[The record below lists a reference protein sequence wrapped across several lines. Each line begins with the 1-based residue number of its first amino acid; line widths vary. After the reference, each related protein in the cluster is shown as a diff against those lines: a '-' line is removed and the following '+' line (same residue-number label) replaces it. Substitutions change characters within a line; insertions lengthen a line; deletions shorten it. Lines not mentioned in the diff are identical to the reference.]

1 MKLPTNIKVGTL
13 TATGEVT
20 AYSDIRL
27 KTDIQP
33 LKNRGYIKPVTYKK
47 DGKDC
52 IGFIA
57 QEVRELYPELVI
69 EDNTEDKYLSVNY
82 AQYVAVLQAQII
94 DLRKEIDELIK

>member
-1 MKLPTNIKVGTL
+1 M
-13 TATGEVT
+13 AF
-20 AYSDIRL
+20 
-27 KTDIQP
+27 P
-33 LKNRGYIKPVTYKK
+33 LENRGYIKPVTYKK
-47 DGKDC
+47 DGKDS

-94 DLRKEIDELIK
+94 ELNNRVKQLEKWHYQVQE